1 MRNFTGLRGGRVS
14 VLLAVIVASLPA
26 AAIAQTYSVDVKS
39 TLNDLD
45 VKVTPVAQSGLLV
58 MKLKNNTSEK
68 IRCDL
73 RYDAQPQPPT
83 RSTVFVKPGKEASD
97 VLRETRKWFSVTV
110 DVECRNADEGKG
122 GKE

>member
-1 MRNFTGLRGGRVS
+1 MRKQSEFQVGRTATW
-14 VLLAVIVASLPA
+14 LAVIVASLPL

-68 IRCDL
+68 VRCDL

-97 VLRETRKWFSVTV
+97 VLRETRKWYSVTV
-110 DVECRNADEGKG
+110 DVECRKDDK
-122 GKE
+122 

>member
-1 MRNFTGLRGGRVS
+1 MRKPGEFQGRRTAS
-14 VLLAVIVASLPA
+14 CMAVIVAALPV

-68 IRCDL
+68 VRCDL

-110 DVECRNADEGKG
+110 DVECRNADEGKA